1 MDLKNMKVSIG
12 IVGVIV
18 AQIFGIIWYVAQLD
32 STVKTLDSS
41 VATIQKSVAD
51 TDIAVL
57 QTEVDNMKDQIDV
70 LTNVEV
76 ETFDPTD
83 ILKTI
88 TELETKVTW
97 MTEDWG
103 PKIANV
109 DTELDEF
116 DERLS
121 DIEIVQA
128 VIDNEMRT
136 IMTDHRGFADVLAEL
151 QKSGVLPT
159 GEKRQYGS
167 YGD

>member
-1 MDLKNMKVSIG
+1 MDLKNMKVPIG
-12 IVGVIV
+12 MVVVIV
-18 AQIFGIIWYVAQLD
+18 AQAFGIIWYVAQLD
-32 STVKTLDSS
+32 STVKNLDAS
-41 VATIQKSVAD
+41 VVTIQRSVAD

-57 QTEVDNMKDQIDV
+57 QTEVDNLKDQVAALVAI
-70 LTNVEV
+70 EV
-76 ETFDPTD
+76 EEFDPTA
-83 ILKTI
+83 ILNVI
-88 TELETKVTW
+88 IELETKVMW
-97 MTEDWG
+97 MMEDWG

-109 DTELDEF
+109 DTELDDF